1 MKIEEY
7 VIRIRKNN
15 LSNINKEVIHGKS
28 NDPYNKRT
36 KEKID

>member
-1 MKIEEY
+1 MKVEEY

-15 LSNINKEVIHGKS
+15 LSNINREVIHGKS
-28 NDPYNKRT
+28 DDTYNKRT